1 MNQMT
6 RDLFIE
12 KLESSLYQKSGKD
25 IEGASD
31 RELYLAL
38 GNLLNEEIGKNLYQT
53 RKTYE
58 EKKVKEAYYL
68 SMEFLTGTFGRKN
81 LKYLDLYNLAEEV
94 FEELGRP
101 LENIL
106 AQEEDPGLGNG
117 GLGRL
122 AVAFLDSL
130 ASLRMPGHGYGLRYE
145 KGLFKQ
151 EIQDNKQLELADS
164 WLEKENI
171 WEYRREEE
179 SYEVRLGGRID
190 ISYPNSKLIF
200 THVDYERIKAVPY
213 DLPMLGYRNKVANS
227 LRLWSAESFD
237 DIDFKEFARGNHKKA
252 FKNIIEAKSLT
263 QFLYPEDSNIEGKK
277 LRLKQEY
284 FLVSASLQDMV
295 KKYKDSD
302 LPLEDFHKYR
312 AIQIND
318 THPALAIPELMRI
331 LLDDN
336 QMEWDEAWEITRK
349 TFGFTNHTILSEA
362 MEKWHVSLF
371 IDIIPRIWM
380 IIEEINHRYLYFLRN
395 EKGIED
401 QEKIDQL
408 SIIGDNQVRMVNL
421 AIMGSHSVNGVAELH
436 TQVLKEKVL
445 NHFYQVYPDK
455 FNNKTNGIVHR
466 RWLIDGNPELTNYI
480 EELIGSDFIQ
490 DARKLESL
498 LDYKDKKE
506 VLDKLEEIKYGNK
519 VKLADYIFQSQG
531 IKIDPHSIFD
541 IHIKRIHEYKRQFLN
556 ILHVMYLYD
565 KLKKNPNL
573 DMIPQTFIFGGKAAP
588 GYYIAKEIIRLIE
601 TVGNT
606 INKDLSIKDKL
617 KVVFVENYNISK
629 AELLIPAAD
638 ISEQISTTTK
648 EASGTGNMKFMMN
661 GAITLATLDG
671 ANVEI
676 SREVGEDNIALFG
689 LKAHEVYDYYKNGN
703 YNSSALL
710 DRNQDLKDIVEKLI
724 SGDTML
730 DHKLFPDLHNLLVKY
745 NDTYFLLEDFE
756 SYRSAQERLNKLYR
770 DRDKWN
776 SISLH
781 NIAKSGAFSSDNT
794 IRKYA
799 DEIWTIKSLD
809 Q

>member
-12 KLESSLYQKSGKD
+12 KLESSLYQKTGKGV
-25 IEGASD
+25 EEASD
-31 RELYLAL
+31 WDLYLAL
-38 GNLLNEEIGKNLYQT
+38 GNLLNEQIGRNLYRT
-53 RKTYE
+53 KKSYE
-58 EKKVKEAYYL
+58 EEKVKEAYYI

-81 LKYLDLYNLAEEV
+81 LKYLDLYSLAEEV
-94 FEELGRP
+94 FEDLGRP
-101 LENIL
+101 LEKIL
-106 AQEEDPGLGNG
+106 ALEEDPGLGNG

-130 ASLRMPGHGYGLRYE
+130 ASLKMPGHGYGLRYE

-151 EIQDNKQLELADS
+151 EIEDNKQIELADN

-171 WEYRREEE
+171 WEYKREDEV
-179 SYEVRLGGRID
+179 YEVRLGGRID
-190 ISYPNSKLIF
+190 ISYPDNKLIF
-200 THVDYERIKAVPY
+200 THVDYEKIKAVAY
-213 DLPMLGYRNKVANS
+213 DIPMLGYKNQLANS
-227 LRLWSAESFD
+227 LRLWSAESYE
-237 DIDFKEFARGNHKKA
+237 DIDFKEFAKGKHQEA
-252 FKNIIEAKSLT
+252 FKKINEAKTLT
-263 QFLYPEDSNIEGKK
+263 QFLYPEDSHIEGKK

-295 KKYKDSD
+295 KKYKDLG
-302 LPLEDFHKYR
+302 LPLEDFYRHR

-336 QMEWDEAWEITRK
+336 NLEWDEAWEITQN

-401 QEKIDQL
+401 QERIDEL

-480 EELIGSDFIQ
+480 EELIGPDFIQ
-490 DARKLESL
+490 DARKLEDL
-498 LDYKDKKE
+498 LDFKEDRE
-506 VLDKLEEIKYGNK
+506 VLERLEEIKYRNK
-519 VKLADYIFQSQG
+519 VKLADYIFESQG

-573 DMIPQTFIFGGKAAP
+573 DMTPQTFIFGGKAAP

-601 TVGNT
+601 TVAET
-606 INKDLSIKDKL
+606 VNKDLSIKDKL

-676 SREVGEDNIALFG
+676 SREVGEENIALFG
-689 LKAHEVYDYYKNGN
+689 LKAHEVYDFYNNGS
-703 YNSSALL
+703 YNSAALL
-710 DRNQDLKDIVEKLI
+710 ENNQELKDLVEKLI
-724 SGDTML
+724 SGDYML
-730 DHKLFPDLHNLLVKY
+730 DNKIFPDLHNLLVKY

-756 SYRSAQERLNKLYR
+756 SYRKAQERLNKLYR
-770 DRDKWN
+770 DRDQWN
-776 SISLH
+776 KISLH

-799 DEIWTIKSLD
+799 DEIWDIKSLD
-809 Q
+809 